1 MNHDHIGILKHIA
14 DAGAALVA
22 LGTISAVLPPL
33 ASLFTIIW
41 LAIRIYESRTV
52 QRLLYRKTK

>member
-1 MNHDHIGILKHIA
+1 MNHDHIQTLKHVT

-22 LGTISAVLPPL
+22 LGTISAFLPPL

-52 QRLLYRKTK
+52 QRFLHTRGK

>member
-1 MNHDHIGILKHIA
+1 MNHDHIEHLKHVA

-22 LGTISAVLPPL
+22 LGTISAFLPPL

-52 QRLLYRKTK
+52 QRFLTAKKK